1 MQKIE
6 LVLADGRMN
15 AIDAGISACPEKF
28 SHSFI
33 GGYHEFLDQP
43 VHVMPVCA
51 SEICNTSPFVKTCFR
66 LRQIKVQG
74 SPSVPGI
81 CQDVIEFQGLP
92 KHGNNLA

>member
-15 AIDAGISACPEKF
+15 AKDAGISACFEEF
-28 SHSFI
+28 GHCLI

-51 SEICNTSPFVKTCFR
+51 PEICNAAP
-66 LRQIKVQG
+66 
-74 SPSVPGI
+74 
-81 CQDVIEFQGLP
+81 
-92 KHGNNLA
+92 